1 MLSLAT
7 RQIKALRVPSVRQ
20 ESLQWGHVAA
30 HSVQAAECSGGHGQK
45 LVPCTS
51 WLCPPPPTWNCTTV
65 SITSWHL
72 KLEHAHCREDF
83 QLWINSQGNLHRES
97 VKRN

>member
-20 ESLQWGHVAA
+20 ESLWWGHAAA
-30 HSVQAAECSGGHGQK
+30 HSEQAVQCSGGHGQK

-51 WLCPPPPTWNCTTV
+51 WLCPPAPPGLHH
-65 SITSWHL
+65 SQQHL
-72 KLEHAHCREDF
+72 LAFEDGACSLQRGF
-83 QLWINSQGNLHRES
+83 SAMDQFPGES
-97 VKRN
+97 ASGICET